1 MIGWGLCIGVRR
13 FFVTSFLRMTD
24 KGGCTGHVILRN
36 RRTEGFA
43 FHKWLCSEESA
54 KVGVIVHWGAE
65 ILRHF
70 VPQNDRLVSS
80 LMVDWFTGLL
90 VELVST

>member
-1 MIGWGLCIGVRR
+1 VHWGTEILRHFVPQNDRIGGKNDRLGSDALRCGD
-13 FFVTSFLRMTD
+13 SFPTGRDKILRMTD

-36 RRTEGFA
+36 RRTEGVA

-65 ILRHF
+65 ILH
-70 VPQNDRLVSS
+70 PL
-80 LMVDWFTGLL
+80 
-90 VELVST
+90 